1 MDLLHHPFYQFAA
14 ILGLAAVGG
23 AVGQLLRQPLIV
35 MFVAVGV
42 AVGPAGLGVVRPGEG
57 VDTLAR
63 MGIAVLLFLVGLRLD
78 VHSLRTLGPVALG
91 VGLGQVAGTA
101 GVGFLLARGLGLAPT
116 PAGYVAL
123 AVTFSSTI
131 IVVKL
136 LSDKREIDALHG
148 RIAVGVLIVQDLVV
162 ILVMIGL
169 SAAGPAGRADPGAA
183 GLAILGKGAALLGA
197 AGAAMRYA
205 LPPLARWLA
214 RSPELLVLFA
224 LAWAM
229 TLAAA
234 ADALGF
240 SKEVGAFVAGVTLAS
255 TPFRESIGGRL
266 AGLRDFLLL
275 FFFVELG
282 AGLDLAAARGQ
293 VAAAAALT
301 AFVVVGKPLLV
312 MALMGAMG
320 YRKRTG
326 FLTGAALAQVS
337 EFSLIL
343 GGLGVGLGHLTAETM
358 GLITLVGLAT
368 IGLSSYLIL
377 YSHPVYE
384 RAGRWLGAFERPA
397 PFRPGA
403 GPPAPA
409 GAGYVV
415 FGLGRFGHNLAR
427 SLRHRGE
434 GVLGVDFDP
443 DVIAAWHRRGH
454 PAQYGDAEDPELAAS
469 LPLADARWVVCT
481 APRRDTNA
489 AVLRAVREA
498 GYAGRVALTAHHADD
513 ADYLRGIGADLVL
526 LPFVEAAK
534 DAAAALAAAPAPPP
548 ADPATHTHAADPA

>member
-1 MDLLHHPFYQFAA
+1 MDLLQNPFYQFAA

-35 MFVAVGV
+35 MFIAVGV
-42 AVGPAGLGVVRPGEG
+42 AVGPAGLGVVQSGG
-57 VDTLAR
+57 GIDLLAR

-78 VHSLRTLGPVALG
+78 VHSLRTLGPVALA

-101 GVGFLLARGLGLAPT
+101 GLGYLLARGLGLAPT

-148 RIAVGVLIVQDLVV
+148 RIAVGVLIVQDLAV

-169 SAAGPAGRADPGAA
+169 SAGGAAAGPAI
-183 GLAILGKGAALLGA
+183 LAKGAALLGA
-197 AGAAMRYA
+197 AGVLARYA

-214 RSPELLVLFA
+214 RSPELLVLSA
-224 LAWAM
+224 LAWAI

-275 FFFVELG
+275 FFFIELG

-293 VAAAAALT
+293 LAAAAALT

-312 MALMGAMG
+312 LALMGAMG

-343 GGLGVGLGHLTAETM
+343 AGLGVALGHLTAAAM
-358 GLITLVGLAT
+358 GLITLVALAT

-384 RAGRWLGAFERPA
+384 RVGRWLGAFERPA
-397 PFRPGA
+397 PFREGA

-409 GAGYVV
+409 GAGYVL

-534 DAAAALAAAPAPPP
+534 DAAAVLADAPAPAAPP
-548 ADPATHTHAADPA
+548 HPKAHAPDAP